1 MYRVYFYINGST
13 AVAAKEFPNLREA
26 TDFAINQPIETV
38 LEIKHYDDKTS
49 NIQD

>member
-13 AVAAKEFPNLREA
+13 AVAAKEFPSLKEA
-26 TDFAINQPIETV
+26 TEFANDQPINSV
-38 LEIKHYDDKTS
+38 LEIKHYADKTS